1 MIAPPW
7 AAQEPWVAILV
18 MFLSV
23 GFWIVSSLFKA
34 LMEPPR
40 QVKPGP
46 GVPGGPPPVPR
57 APISLEEFLQE
68 ARRRRAESE
77 TSQTAAPPQAPLPT
91 SKPKDRPGEPG
102 KRRKNRKAS
111 QAAPGGQAGVPV
123 AEIVNPDQQVPQAV
137 VVPEPIVMSV
147 GPRQEAVGKP
157 VADHPLREFMHASLS
172 SPQGIRGSLVLGEI
186 LGQPRCRRP
195 YQRPGSQHRPG

>member
-23 GFWIVSSLFKA
+23 GFWIVSSLFKS

-68 ARRRRAESE
+68 ARRRREE
-77 TSQTAAPPQAPLPT
+77 SQTAQPAVPPPAQQPLP
-91 SKPKDRPGEPG
+91 KPKDRAGEPG
-102 KRRKNRKAS
+102 KRRKNRKP
-111 QAAPGGQAGVPV
+111 APVGQAGVPV
-123 AEIVNPDQQVPQAV
+123 AEIVKPDPQVPQAI
-137 VVPEPIVMSV
+137 VVPEPILMSV

-157 VADHPLREFMHASLS
+157 VADHPLREFMRGALS
-172 SPQGIRGSLVLGEI
+172 SPQGIRGSVVLGEI
-186 LGQPRCRRP
+186 LGQPRCRRR